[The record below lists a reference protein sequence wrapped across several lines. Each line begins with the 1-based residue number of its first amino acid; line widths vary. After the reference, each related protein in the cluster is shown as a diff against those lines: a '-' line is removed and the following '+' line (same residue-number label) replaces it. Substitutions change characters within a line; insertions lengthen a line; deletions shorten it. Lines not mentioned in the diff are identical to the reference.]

1 MGQHTMEEKS
11 IIAQTVA
18 QKFTQMDDSGKAYL
32 MGYILGKES
41 EQNPARRP
49 QLNQQPHEPAE

>member
-1 MGQHTMEEKS
+1 MEEKS

-32 MGYILGKES
+32 MGNIHL
-41 EQNPARRP
+41 RRP
-49 QLNQQPHEPAE
+49 QPNQHPHETAE

>member
-1 MGQHTMEEKS
+1 MGQHIMEEKS

-32 MGYILGKES
+32 MGYILGNES
-41 EQNPARRP
+41 EQHPAP
-49 QLNQQPHEPAE
+49 PPPAEPAPA

>member
-1 MGQHTMEEKS
+1 MEEKS

-32 MGYILGKES
+32 MGTFLATNRSNIQL
-41 EQNPARRP
+41 RRP
-49 QLNQQPHEPAE
+49 QPNQHPHETAE

>member
-1 MGQHTMEEKS
+1 MEEKS

-32 MGYILGKES
+32 MGYILGNES
-41 EQNPARRP
+41 EQHPAPPP
-49 QLNQQPHEPAE
+49 QAEPAPA

>member
-1 MGQHTMEEKS
+1 MKRHIMEENS
-11 IIAQTVA
+11 SIAQTVA

-41 EQNPARRP
+41 EQHPDPPP
-49 QLNQQPHEPAE
+49 QLNQQIEPAK

>member
-1 MGQHTMEEKS
+1 MEEKS
-11 IIAQTVA
+11 IIAQIVA

-41 EQNPARRP
+41 EQNQARRP
-49 QLNQQPHEPAE
+49 QPNQHPHETAE

>member
-1 MGQHTMEEKS
+1 MEEKS

-32 MGYILGKES
+32 MGYILGNES
-41 EQNPARRP
+41 EQHPAPPP
-49 QLNQQPHEPAE
+49 QPNQHPHETAE